1 MRYLILPLPVL
12 LAFLTAISPLAV
24 DMNLPAMA
32 VIAQD
37 LGTDIHFAEL
47 SISAYLI
54 GFALGQLSGGPLS
67 DRFGRRPLV
76 IIGLSIFAANSFLI
90 TQADT
95 LNELLSLRVFQAL
108 GGGLAVV
115 NSAAI
120 VRDLFRGLDVART
133 LS

>member
-1 MRYLILPLPVL
+1 
-12 LAFLTAISPLAV
+12 
-24 DMNLPAMA
+24 MA

-67 DRFGRRPLV
+67 DRFWPPSFGDDWPQY
-76 IIGLSIFAANSFLI
+76 FCCQQFLI
-90 TQADT
+90 TQTDT

-120 VRDLFRGLDVART
+120 VRDLFRGLMSHAPCR
-133 LS
+133 